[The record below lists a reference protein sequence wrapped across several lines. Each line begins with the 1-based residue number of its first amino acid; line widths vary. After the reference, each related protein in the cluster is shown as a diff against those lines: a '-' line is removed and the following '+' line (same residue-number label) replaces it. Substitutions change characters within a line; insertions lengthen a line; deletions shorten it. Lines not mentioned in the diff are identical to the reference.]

1 MTWLAILAAAGLCY
15 AIKLLG
21 HHVPTDWLS
30 RPRAARISGL
40 LTVALLAALVGVQSA
55 TSDGSVVL
63 DARLAGLGVAAV
75 ALWLRAPFI
84 LVVVLAALTA
94 AGVRALAG

>member
-1 MTWLAILAAAGLCY
+1 MTWLAVLAAAAICF

-21 HHVPTDWLS
+21 HHVPTDWLT

-40 LTVALLAALVGVQSA
+40 LTVTLLAALVAVQAA
-55 TSDGSVVL
+55 TTAGHVVV
-63 DARLAGLGVAAV
+63 DARLAALGVAAV

-84 LVVVLAALTA
+84 LVVVLAAMVA
-94 AGVRALAG
+94 AGIRALGG

>member
-1 MTWLAILAAAGLCY
+1 MTWLAILAAAGVCY
-15 AIKLLG
+15 AIKLVG
-21 HHVPTDWLS
+21 HHVPTDWLA

-55 TSDGSVVL
+55 TSQGHLVV

-84 LVVVLAALTA
+84 VVVVLAALTA

>member
-1 MTWLAILAAAGLCY
+1 MTWLAVLAASALCF

-21 HHVPTDWLS
+21 HHVPTDWLR

-40 LTVALLAALVGVQSA
+40 LTVALLAALVAVQTA
-55 TSDGSVVL
+55 TAGGRVVV
-63 DARLAGLGVAAV
+63 DARLAALGVAAV

-84 LVVVLAALTA
+84 LVVVLGALTA
-94 AGVRALAG
+94 AGIRALGG